1 MVANQERINNVL
13 SILEKLTDAGTAKK
27 LADTYTDA
35 FSANY
40 WNEVPDEEIAKDMVR
55 VADLQNS
62 DVEVGLRF
70 VTSKQDIASLCA
82 RIYHKDTVLPLS
94 DSMPILERMGFRI
107 MAEEPFKISPASGNP
122 IYLHRFHVDAKSGKD
137 VDADA
142 IADAVEQTF
151 LDVFTNEAENDDL
164 NSLVVDGG
172 LSSRQI
178 VMLRSIAAYLHQIKA
193 PFPKGA
199 IAQAFALNP
208 DAVAMLL
215 SYFEARFDPAFSGKR
230 DSATEKIAEDIRIY
244 LEGVSSLQHDSII
257 RRYFNVMQNT
267 LRTNFYQK
275 DADGNDK
282 ARVALKIATR
292 EIIEVP
298 KPAPLREIFV
308 YSPRFEA
315 VHLRFGFVARG
326 GLRWSDRRADFRT
339 EILGLVKAQQVKNS
353 VIVPVGSKGGF
364 VLKQAPADREGF
376 MEEGVTCYKQFI
388 NSLLDVTDNLS
399 GDKIIA
405 PEQVVRNDDDDPY
418 LVVAADKGTATFS
431 DFANGVSRDA
441 GFWLDDAFA
450 SGGSNGYDH
459 KAMGITAR
467 GGWESVKRHF
477 REMGINTQAEEFSV
491 IGVGDMSGDVFGNG
505 MLLSEFICLK
515 AAFNHLHI
523 FVDPNPTNPKA
534 CHAERKRLFE
544 MPRSSWTDYN
554 QDLISKGGGIFER
567 SAKSIDISPE
577 MKKSFGISEDKLTPN
592 ELLKAILKS
601 QVDLLWFGGIGTYLR
616 STTESDG
623 SVGDPG
629 NDAIR
634 ITSKECNAKVIGEG
648 ANLGVTHLARIEYA
662 QKGGRCNTD
671 AIDNSAGV
679 DCSDHEVNIKILLS
693 AVQQKTGMS
702 EDDRNTLLETM
713 TDEVGEQCLR
723 DNYLQTQC
731 ITAMVARGYAMIEN
745 QKRLMHDL
753 EHTGELERA
762 LEYLPTDEELTDR
775 MRHKESLTRPELS
788 VLLAYAK
795 NVSYQD
801 ILASDLPDDASLEH
815 WLIDYFPTPLRDKYS
830 AEIKNHRLRRE
841 IIATAITND
850 MFNRTRASFVSDM
863 QHRTGMSTADIARA
877 YLITCSV
884 FGLRKIWGEV
894 EALDNIVS
902 ADVQTDLLA
911 QTTRLVERMTEW
923 FLRNDEELKDM
934 QATIKRYGAGVDVM
948 SDKIESL
955 LGAIMHADLQQR
967 RKRFGG
973 DNIPA
978 SVTESVAAMKVISAV
993 ADIVRLATVHNQD
1006 VLTTAKTYY
1015 ACGQRFQLGKL
1026 RSRGNKMQGNS
1037 TWERMAIASA
1047 IDDLWS
1053 LQATLAHWAIRD
1065 TGGDIEKFLEAHEGL
1080 TAHIDQLL
1088 SDVSIEET
1096 FDLSMLVVV
1105 SREIR
1110 SLVS

>member
-1 MVANQERINNVL
+1 MVANQERFKTVL
-13 SILEKLTDAGTAKK
+13 SILEKITDATQAKK
-27 LADTYTDA
+27 IGDA
-35 FSANY
+35 FADAFGANY
-40 WNEVPDEEIAKDMVR
+40 WNEVPDEEIAKDMAR
-55 VADLQNS
+55 VAQLQAS
-62 DVEVGLRF
+62 DDQVALRF
-70 VTSKQDIASLCA
+70 ITSKQDIASLCA
-82 RIYHKDTVLPLS
+82 RVYHKNTVLPLS
-94 DSMPILERMGFRI
+94 DSMPILERMGFHI
-107 MAEEPFKISPASGNP
+107 MAEEPFKISPAGGGT
-122 IYLHRFHVDAKSGKD
+122 IYLHRFHVNPSSGKD
-137 VDADA
+137 VDADS
-142 IADAVEQTF
+142 IAHAVEQTF
-151 LDVFTNEAENDDL
+151 LDVFTNRAENDDL

-199 IAQAFALNP
+199 IAQAFALNS
-208 DAVAMLL
+208 DAVDMLIA
-215 SYFEARFDPAFSGKR
+215 YFEARFDPEFSGKR
-230 DSATEKIAEDIRIY
+230 DTAMEKIEEDIRVY

-275 DADGNDK
+275 KADGSNK
-282 ARVALKIATR
+282 SRVALKIATR

-388 NSLLDVTDNLS
+388 TSLLDVTDNLD
-399 GDKIIA
+399 GDKIVA
-405 PEQVVRNDDDDPY
+405 PDSVVRHDDDDPY

-431 DFANGVSRDA
+431 DYANGVSRDA

-477 REMGINTQAEEFSV
+477 RELGVNTQAEEFTV

-534 CHAERKRLFE
+534 CHTERKRLFD

-554 QDLISKGGGIFER
+554 QDLMSKGGGIFER

-577 MKKSFGISEDKLTPN
+577 MKQSFGITEDKLTPN

-616 STTESDG
+616 ATTESDG

-634 ITSKECNAKVIGEG
+634 ITGKECQAKVIGEG

-662 QKGGRCNTD
+662 QSGGRLNTD

-702 EDDRNTLLETM
+702 EDDRNKLLESM
-713 TDEVGEQCLR
+713 TDEVGELCLV
-723 DNYLQTQC
+723 DNYEQTQC
-731 ITAMVARGYAMIEN
+731 LTAMVARGYAMIEN

-753 EHTGELERA
+753 EHTGELDRA

-795 NVSYQD
+795 NVSYQE
-801 ILASDLPDDASLEH
+801 ILASELPDDTSLEP
-815 WLIDYFPTPLRDKYS
+815 WLINYFPTALRDKYS
-830 AEIKNHRLRRE
+830 DEIKNHRLRRE

-863 QHRTGMSTADIARA
+863 QKRTGMSTADITRA

-884 FGLRKIWGEV
+884 FGLRKIWDDV
-894 EALDNIVS
+894 ESLDNIVS
-902 ADVQTDLLA
+902 ADVQIKLLS
-911 QTTRLVERMTEW
+911 QSTHLIERMTEW

-934 QATIKRYGAGVDVM
+934 QGTIDRYRAGVEVM

-955 LGAIMHADLQQR
+955 LGAIMRADLAQR
-967 RKRFGG
+967 RERFSG

-978 SVTESVAAMKVISAV
+978 SLTESVATMKVISAV
-993 ADIVRLATVHNQD
+993 ADIVRLATVHDQD
-1006 VLTTAKTYY
+1006 VLTAAKTYY

-1026 RSRGNKMQGNS
+1026 RQRGNRMQGNS

-1047 IDDLWS
+1047 VDDLWT

-1065 TGGDIEKFLEAHEGL
+1065 AGGSIDTFLEGHEGL
-1080 TAHIDQLL
+1080 IAHIDQLL
-1088 SDVSIEET
+1088 SDIDIEET
-1096 FDLSMLVVV
+1096 FDLSMLVVI